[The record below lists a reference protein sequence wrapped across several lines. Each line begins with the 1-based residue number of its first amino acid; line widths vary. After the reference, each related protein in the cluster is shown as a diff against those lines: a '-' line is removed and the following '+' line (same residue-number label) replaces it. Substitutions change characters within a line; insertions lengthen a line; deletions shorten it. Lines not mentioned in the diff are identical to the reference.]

1 MIKELHK
8 VGDIVDIT
16 QLHWYSDYNGDEV
29 FFPEYL
35 IVGVYRDPITQQLML
50 IETEDGLVLEIM
62 ENMEE

>member
-35 IVGVYRDPITQQLML
+35 IVGLYRVPSTQQLL
-50 IETEDGLVLEIM
+50 LVETEDGLVLEIM